1 MVFNVFWAVHKIVIC
16 EDHDIVV
23 EGVRLILSGW
33 PEFELAGHAHTEAEL
48 LPMLAQEQ
56 PHILLLD
63 LNLKRHDGF
72 AILEKVR
79 PQYPVL
85 KVIIL
90 TMYEDAFLIEK
101 AQKLKANGYLLK
113 NSSNGEMH
121 EALGQV
127 LKSNQFFLPS
137 GLRKQKDEQETYRD
151 EFIEKMQLTAREVE
165 IIRLVA
171 EGKAAQVI
179 ADQLFLSLHTVN
191 THRRNILAKLKLK
204 NIADLVRFAFE
215 NHLIKQ

>member
-1 MVFNVFWAVHKIVIC
+1 MYFEPVHKIIIC

-33 PEFELAGHAHTEAEL
+33 SEFQLAGHAHTEEEL
-48 LPMLAQEQ
+48 LPLLAREQ

-72 AILEKVR
+72 AILEKIK
-79 PQYPVL
+79 PQYPAL

-121 EALGQV
+121 EALGHV
-127 LKSNQFFLPS
+127 LMSNEFFLPS

-151 EFIEKMQLTAREVE
+151 EFIEKMHLTSREVE

-171 EGKAAQVI
+171 EGKAAKEI
-179 ADQLFLSLHTVN
+179 ADQLFLSVHTVN
-191 THRRNILAKLKLK
+191 THRRNILTKLNLN

-215 NHLIKQ
+215 NHLIGK